1 MCVFDI
7 SIAFYVVFAISRS
20 NLERIGRITKK
31 WQQFF
36 RNLRWRPPPSWI
48 LVSLRFWRESR
59 ILYQI
64 RHIPVKFGDDWMNNK
79 EMATVFLNSRWRRTP
94 FWIFNNLHF
103 WQFSYIPYRIRHM
116 PTKFGENRS
125 NSNEMATVFRNPRW
139 RRPPSWKLHFRL
151 NRQYEKGIPFFYI
164 SNQKSSFH
172 GVTLTFEGSLLSR
185 ALNAKKRSTLQIGQV
200 HPKRVENLVFWGL
213 RPP

>member
-20 NLERIGRITKK
+20 NLERIGQITKK
-31 WQQFF
+31 WQFKMAAAVILNF
-36 RNLRWRPPPSWI
+36 VSW
-48 LVSLRFWRESR
+48 LFWRESR

-79 EMATVFLNSRWRRTP
+79 EMATVFLHSRRRQTP
-94 FWIFNNLHF
+94 FWIFINLHF

-139 RRPPSWKLHFRL
+139 RRPPSWKLHFRY
-151 NRQYEKGIPFFYI
+151 NRQYEKGIP
-164 SNQKSSFH
+164 
-172 GVTLTFEGSLLSR
+172 GVLLPIKNLTFMGLPWRLRVVYSR
-185 ALNAKKRSTLQIGQV
+185 
-200 HPKRVENLVFWGL
+200 GL
-213 RPP
+213 